1 MTNIEKYNSAF
12 ISVFSVNEA
21 VLNDD
26 FSKETVDAWDS
37 VHQLS
42 VVANLEELFDILF
55 EPEDIMALTSYKQGR
70 EILAK
75 YEIVI

>member
-12 ISVFSVNEA
+12 ISVFPINES

-26 FSKETVDAWDS
+26 FSKETIDAWDS

-55 EPEDIMALTSYKQGR
+55 EPEDIMALISYREGK

-75 YEIVI
+75 YEIII